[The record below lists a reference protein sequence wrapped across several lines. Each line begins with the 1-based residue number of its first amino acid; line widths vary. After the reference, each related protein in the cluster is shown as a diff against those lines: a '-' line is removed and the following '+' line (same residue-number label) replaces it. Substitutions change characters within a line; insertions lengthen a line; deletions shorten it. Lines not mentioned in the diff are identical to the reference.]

1 MKIIDKLDR
10 YLNENEYKLIL
21 DNNRLNIV
29 NYEEIIDFSLSNI
42 KVKLKDKI
50 VSIEGRNL
58 VINKMV
64 DNEIL
69 ITGNISNISIKYFFL
84 LKIKKITIK

>member
-10 YLNENEYKLIL
+10 YLNDNDYKLIL
-21 DNNRLNIV
+21 NNNKLNIV
-29 NYEEIIDFSLSNI
+29 NYDEIIDFSLSNI
-42 KVKLKDKI
+42 KIKLKDKI
-50 VSIEGRNL
+50 ISIEGKNL

-69 ITGNISNISIKYFFL
+69 ITGYISNINIL
-84 LKIKKITIK
+84 

>member
-64 DNEIL
+64 DNELL
-69 ITGNISNISIKYFFL
+69 ITGNISNISIK
-84 LKIKKITIK
+84 

>member
-69 ITGNISNISIKYFFL
+69 ITGNISNISIK
-84 LKIKKITIK
+84 

>member
-10 YLNENEYKLIL
+10 YLNDNDYKLIL
-21 DNNRLNIV
+21 NNNKLNIV
-29 NYEEIIDFSLSNI
+29 NYDEIIDFSLSNI

-50 VSIEGRNL
+50 ISIEGKNL

-69 ITGNISNISIKYFFL
+69 ITGYISNINIL
-84 LKIKKITIK
+84 

>member
-42 KVKLKDKI
+42 KVKLKDK
-50 VSIEGRNL
+50 RYHKYHNL
-58 VINKMV
+58 
-64 DNEIL
+64 
-69 ITGNISNISIKYFFL
+69 L
-84 LKIKKITIK
+84 LSF

>member
-69 ITGNISNISIKYFFL
+69 INGNISNISIK
-84 LKIKKITIK
+84 

>member
-50 VSIEGRNL
+50 VSIEGGNL

-69 ITGNISNISIKYFFL
+69 ITGNISNISIK
-84 LKIKKITIK
+84 

>member
-1 MKIIDKLDR
+1 MNYDVEMMKIIDKLDR

-69 ITGNISNISIKYFFL
+69 ITGNISNISIK
-84 LKIKKITIK
+84 

>member
-10 YLNENEYKLIL
+10 YLNENDYKLIL

-69 ITGNISNISIKYFFL
+69 ITGNISNISIK
-84 LKIKKITIK
+84 

>member
-21 DNNRLNIV
+21 DDNRINIV
-29 NYEEIIDFSLSNI
+29 NYEEIIDFSLSTI

-69 ITGNISNISIKYFFL
+69 ITGNISNISIK
-84 LKIKKITIK
+84 

>member
-69 ITGNISNISIKYFFL
+69 ITGNITNISIK
-84 LKIKKITIK
+84 

>member
-29 NYEEIIDFSLSNI
+29 NYEEIIDFSLSTI

-69 ITGNISNISIKYFFL
+69 ITGNISNISIK
-84 LKIKKITIK
+84 

>member
-42 KVKLKDKI
+42 KVKLTDKI

-69 ITGNISNISIKYFFL
+69 ITGNISNISIK
-84 LKIKKITIK
+84 

>member
-69 ITGNISNISIKYFFL
+69 ITVNISNISIK
-84 LKIKKITIK
+84 

>member
-64 DNEIL
+64 HNEIL
-69 ITGNISNISIKYFFL
+69 ITGTISNISIK
-84 LKIKKITIK
+84 

>member
-10 YLNENEYKLIL
+10 YLNDNDYKLIL
-21 DNNRLNIV
+21 NNNKLNIV
-29 NYEEIIDFSLSNI
+29 NYDEIIDFSLSNI
-42 KVKLKDKI
+42 KIKLKDKI
-50 VSIEGRNL
+50 ISIDGKNL

-69 ITGNISNISIKYFFL
+69 ITGYISNINIL
-84 LKIKKITIK
+84 

>member
-69 ITGNISNISIKYFFL
+69 ITGNISNISIKYFL
-84 LKIKKITIK
+84 

>member
-29 NYEEIIDFSLSNI
+29 NYEEIIDFSLANI
-42 KVKLKDKI
+42 KVKVKDKI

-69 ITGNISNISIKYFFL
+69 ITGNISNISIK
-84 LKIKKITIK
+84 

>member
-29 NYEEIIDFSLSNI
+29 NYEEIIGFSLSTI

-69 ITGNISNISIKYFFL
+69 ITGNISNISIK
-84 LKIKKITIK
+84 

>member
-50 VSIEGRNL
+50 ASIEGRNL

-69 ITGNISNISIKYFFL
+69 ITGNISNISIK
-84 LKIKKITIK
+84 

>member
-21 DNNRLNIV
+21 DNKRLNIV

-69 ITGNISNISIKYFFL
+69 ITGNISNISIK
-84 LKIKKITIK
+84 

>member
-69 ITGNISNISIKYFFL
+69 ITGNIYNIVDY
-84 LKIKKITIK
+84 THVA

>member
-10 YLNENEYKLIL
+10 YLNENEFKLIL

-64 DNEIL
+64 DNELL
-69 ITGNISNISIKYFFL
+69 ITGNISNISIK
-84 LKIKKITIK
+84 

>member
-29 NYEEIIDFSLSNI
+29 NYEEIINFSLSNI

-69 ITGNISNISIKYFFL
+69 ITGNISNISIK
-84 LKIKKITIK
+84 

>member
-10 YLNENEYKLIL
+10 YLNENGYKLIL

-42 KVKLKDKI
+42 KVKWKDKI

-69 ITGNISNISIKYFFL
+69 ITGNISNISIK
-84 LKIKKITIK
+84 

>member
-42 KVKLKDKI
+42 KVNLKDKI
-50 VSIEGRNL
+50 LSIEGRNI
-58 VINKMV
+58 VIMR
-64 DNEIL
+64 
-69 ITGNISNISIKYFFL
+69 F
-84 LKIKKITIK
+84 

>member
-10 YLNENEYKLIL
+10 YLNDNDYKIIF
-21 DNNRLNIV
+21 DNNKLNIV
-29 NYEEIIDFSLSNI
+29 NYDEIIDFSLSNI

-50 VSIEGRNL
+50 ISIDGKNL
-58 VINKMV
+58 VINKMI

-69 ITGNISNISIKYFFL
+69 ITGYISNINIL
-84 LKIKKITIK
+84 